1 MCNYSVLGII
11 KKSEVII
18 MNYERQVFIDDLE
31 EMDRESLEDVAYDYD
46 VDYESDYT
54 DEELK
59 EAIIAAYDKIYG
71 DY

>member
-59 EAIIAAYDKIYG
+59 EAIIAAYDTIYG